1 MSPVS
6 TRPLPRHFGTRIA
19 AAPFGFMAFSYPS
32 RTDCGMYSTT
42 RDHHTARSTSHTT
55 PSPRSLPSTGSGL
68 SSCAFARAAALSSR
82 GARSSRRQ
90 VAGKHLSVG
99 DVLKG
104 ISTDYSGGQSAGTW
118 LRAIGAT
125 RRHRAPSGH
134 GRVAGMRG
142 GGTTTTPCGTSNCT
156 IPAIGRSC
164 FWKGLCRRSDGDI
177 VHVVKFGGPWRGR
190 GELRCGP
197 WVACTEL

>member
-19 AAPFGFMAFSYPS
+19 AATLGFVTFSHPS
-32 RTDCGMYSTT
+32 RADCERYSAM
-42 RDHHTARSTSHTT
+42 RDHHPARSTSHTT
-55 PSPRSLPSTGSGL
+55 PGSRSLPSIGSGR
-68 SSCAFARAAALSSR
+68 SSRSFVRAAAPSSR

-90 VAGKHLSVG
+90 VAGSIRMLTTCSRVSAPTCWGGRSV
-99 DVLKG
+99 
-104 ISTDYSGGQSAGTW
+104 GTW
-118 LRAIGAT
+118 LSAIGAT
-125 RRHRAPSGH
+125 RRHIVPSGH

-142 GGTTTTPCGTSNCT
+142 GGTTTTPCGTSTCT

-190 GELRCGP
+190 GELRCGS